1 MSRLFSIAKPVLT
14 LGFLLAPLGV
24 FAHEFWIQPHEYR
37 LEGGEA
43 LEADLRVGMDFLGNS
58 MPFLPNAQT
67 EFNITD
73 ALGTRPVDGRLG
85 DNPAVNISP
94 SAEGLQILNLFTTS
108 SMLTWDEF
116 QKFEEFVNLH
126 GMEWALASHT
136 ARGLPETGFK
146 EAYTRFVKSLVAVG
160 AGAGQDRYL
169 GMFFEL
175 VAGANPYTDDMSAGM
190 PITVLY
196 RGTPLPEMQVDLFY
210 RNETG
215 ELTRLSVET
224 NARGTAIVPN
234 LGAGEYMVNSVHMI
248 IPFPDDI
255 ERTGVVW
262 HSLWGSITY
271 AIGA

>member
-1 MSRLFSIAKPVLT
+1 MSRLFSITKPILT
-14 LGFLLAPLGV
+14 LGFLLAPLGAI
-24 FAHEFWIQPHEYR
+24 AHEFWIQPHEYR
-37 LEGGEA
+37 LQSGVA
-43 LEADLRVGMDFLGNS
+43 LEADVRVGMDFLGNT
-58 MPFLPNAQT
+58 MPFLPSTQT

-73 ALGTRPVDGRLG
+73 ATETRPIEGRLG
-85 DNPAVNISP
+85 DSPAVNLTP

-108 SMLTWDEF
+108 SMLTWDDFQEF
-116 QKFEEFVNLH
+116 DDFVNLH
-126 GMEWALASHT
+126 GMEWVLARHSE
-136 ARGLPETGFK
+136 RGLPETGFK

-160 AGAGQDRYL
+160 DGAGQDHYL

-175 VAGANPYTDDMSAGM
+175 VAGKNPYTDDMSAGM

-210 RNETG
+210 RDQAG
-215 ELTRLSVET
+215 GLTRLSVDT
-224 NARGTAIVPN
+224 NSQGTAIIPN

-248 IPFPDDI
+248 IPFPEDI

-271 AIGA
+271 ALGA